1 MATKVLDSWALIAF
15 FEDEPAAEE
24 VEKILQQAADDKHR
38 LLMSVVNWGEIYY
51 NTMREV
57 SQEAAEQKVRDISAL
72 PIEIVGVD
80 QDLALARQ
88 AAIFKATH
96 KMSYADC
103 FAAALAKEKK
113 AELVTGDPEFKEVEK
128 EIKICWLP
136 KREQGKAV

>member
-24 VEKILQQAADDKHR
+24 VEKILQRAADEKHK

-57 SQEAAEQKVRDISAL
+57 SQEAAEQKVRDIAAL
-72 PIEIVGVD
+72 PIEIVAVGD
-80 QDLALARQ
+80 DLVLARQ

-136 KREQGKAV
+136 K

>member
-15 FEDEPAAEE
+15 FEDEPAAEQ
-24 VEKILQQAADDKHR
+24 VEKLLAQAAAEKHK

-57 SQEAAEQKVRDISAL
+57 SQESAEQQSRAIAAL
-72 PIEIVGVD
+72 PIDIVSVGD
-80 QDLALARQ
+80 DLALARQ

-103 FAAALAKEKK
+103 FAAALARLRN
-113 AELVTGDPEFKEVEK
+113 AELVTGDPEFKALEK
-128 EIKICWLP
+128 EIKINWLHGI
-136 KREQGKAV
+136 K